1 MELKHTIIKCVTA
14 VLCVI
19 AICIT
24 SSVGIGK
31 ICDARKSTGNSNNT
45 NSSSNSEPVTDVNGE
60 PVTDVNGEPVTD
72 PTAVDPTAVDPT
84 ATTAAG
90 ETTKANGNTTN
101 SQQSGSK
108 MPSSTADII
117 NYYNT
122 ATAKVV
128 SSKAGYNKTRVT
140 DNENMEAPG
149 VLRAFKSLVYKFMG
163 IGAENKYTEDVAKGN
178 WGDRAYIFAS
188 KLTAADVSGAKCT
201 ASGSNYVITLNLKD
215 GSSSANKSKPE
226 TQPTAALDKCG
237 ICVGT
242 TDKGYYDHK
251 TASVIYSAIAGTYA
265 GAVIEESYSKAT
277 VTATINSAN
286 GQMVSLKVEW
296 NIAVKISEV
305 LGATANA
312 TGTSHVN
319 YTGFKF

>member
-90 ETTKANGNTTN
+90 ETTKANGNNTTN
-101 SQQSGSK
+101 PQQSGSK

-128 SSKAGYNKTRVT
+128 SSKAGYSKTRVT
-140 DNENMEAPG
+140 DNEKMEAPA
-149 VLRAFKSLVYKFMG
+149 LLQAFKSLVYKFMG
-163 IGAENKYTEDVAKGN
+163 IGAENKYSEDVAKGN

-188 KLTAADVSGAKCT
+188 KLTAADVSAAKCT
-201 ASGSNYVITLNLKD
+201 ASGSNYLITLNLKD
-215 GSSSANKSKPE
+215 GSSTASKDKPE

-265 GAVIEESYSKAT
+265 SAKVDESYSNAK

-296 NIAVKISEV
+296 NIAVSIV
-305 LGATANA
+305 IAGTANA

-319 YTGFKF
+319 YTNFKF